1 MNTGVILIHIF
12 FLGLL
17 FYYQK
22 KEKIYIGYTTVL
34 CLLFL
39 SIIFIGLL
47 ETVFLEPSPTR
58 LLHLSLWVLGSVLIY
73 VTSQLTLAFEKIT
86 KLSQAIA
93 FQNINT
99 DTLRENQSNDH
110 SSAEELK
117 SQIDS

>member
-1 MNTGVILIHIF
+1 MNTGVILIHLF

-47 ETVFLEPSPTR
+47 ESVFLEPSPTR

-86 KLSQAIA
+86 KLSQAMA
-93 FQNINT
+93 FLNINE
-99 DTLRENQSNDH
+99 DTLRGNKFNESGLEKEPQ
-110 SSAEELK
+110 A
-117 SQIDS
+117 